1 MNNRYHLH
9 FLFYLLIAVFIG
21 LQSCR
26 QADFKTADK
35 TDEKISVKTQ
45 KVTDYAM
52 VIHGGAGTILKK
64 NMTPEK
70 EKAYK
75 DALNVALSIGE
86 NILKEGGTSLDAV
99 VSTIKYMED
108 SPLFNSGKG
117 AVFAHNGRNMLD
129 ASIMQGSDKNA
140 GAIAGV
146 TNVKNPIAGAVAV
159 MQNSDHVLLSREGA
173 EEFCAHQNLEIVD
186 NKYFFTQNRYDGLQ
200 RVLEKE
206 KSIGCESDL
215 NPDYKYGTVGAVAL
229 DKSGNIVAGT
239 STGGMTNK
247 RYDRIGDSPIIGAG
261 TYADNAT
268 CGVSCTGHGEFFI
281 RYAVAHDVAAM
292 MEYADVNLDIAANT
306 VVNDKLVKAKGSGGL
321 IALDKNGNISMP
333 FNTAGMYRGYITD
346 KERYV
351 GIYSDEKQ

>member
-1 MNNRYHLH
+1 MCIRD
-9 FLFYLLIAVFIG
+9 
-21 LQSCR
+21 R
-26 QADFKTADK
+26 
-35 TDEKISVKTQ
+35 
-45 KVTDYAM
+45 
-52 VIHGGAGTILKK
+52 
-64 NMTPEK
+64 
-70 EKAYK
+70 
-75 DALNVALSIGE
+75 
-86 NILKEGGTSLDAV
+86 
-99 VSTIKYMED
+99 
-108 SPLFNSGKG
+108 
-117 AVFAHNGRNMLD
+117 
-129 ASIMQGSDKNA
+129 
-140 GAIAGV
+140 
-146 TNVKNPIAGAVAV
+146 
-159 MQNSDHVLLSREGA
+159 
-173 EEFCAHQNLEIVD
+173 
-186 NKYFFTQNRYDGLQ
+186 
-200 RVLEKE
+200 
-206 KSIGCESDL
+206 SDL